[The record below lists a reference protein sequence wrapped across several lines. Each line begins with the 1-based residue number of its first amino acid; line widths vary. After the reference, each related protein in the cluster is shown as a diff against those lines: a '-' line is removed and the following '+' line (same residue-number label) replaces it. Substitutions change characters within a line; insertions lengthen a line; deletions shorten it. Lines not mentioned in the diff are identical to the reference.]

1 MTTIQRPSREQG
13 ATNEITGEAMPKRSK
28 SSERWLQRQRKDYF
42 VRKAQDG
49 GQVSR
54 AHYKLAQIDERFNI
68 LSARKRVLELG
79 AAPGGWTQYLESK
92 LTRGF
97 LIAVDPLPITHG
109 SRCRVVEGYA
119 GEDEVNAEIN
129 QLVADQQLD
138 LVLSDM
144 APNISGIRERDN
156 ALMIGLVNSTLS
168 VIDNFLKIK
177 GSVLIKVFQGES
189 LDYTRQALKKR
200 FNKVKISK
208 PKASRPNSREIY
220 IIGKELKK

>member
-1 MTTIQRPSREQG
+1 MVSIKSNYRDG
-13 ATNEITGEAMPKRSK
+13 DFFSK
-28 SSERWLQRQRKDYF
+28 KSKKEGYR
-42 VRKAQDG
+42 
-49 GQVSR
+49 SR
-54 AHYKLAQIDERFNI
+54 ASYKLKEILTTDFSIRKGQSVFDLGSYPGSWSQVAYEFVGPTGKVAAIDIQEMKLQNCFFI
-68 LSARKRVLELG
+68 HKSIEEIH
-79 AAPGGWTQYLESK
+79 ESD
-92 LTRGF
+92 F
-97 LIAVDPLPITHG
+97 
-109 SRCRVVEGYA
+109 E
-119 GEDEVNAEIN
+119 EISEFIPF
-129 QLVADQQLD
+129 D

-168 VIDNFLKIK
+168 VIDNYLKFK

-189 LDYTRQALKKR
+189 LDYTRDALKKR

>member
-1 MTTIQRPSREQG
+1 MSL
-13 ATNEITGEAMPKRSK
+13 K
-28 SSERWLQRQRKDYF
+28 SNYRDGDSFTK
-42 VRKAQDG
+42 KAKKEG
-49 GQVSR
+49 YRSR
-54 AHYKLAQIDERFNI
+54 ASYKLKEI
-68 LSARKRVLELG
+68 LENDITIKKGHSVLDLG
-79 AAPGGWTQYLESK
+79 SSPGGWSQVVSEMIGTSGK
-92 LTRGF
+92 
-97 LIAVDPLPITHG
+97 IAAVDLQEMDYIENCFFLLKPIEELIESDFDEIKKYLPF
-109 SRCRVVEGYA
+109 
-119 GEDEVNAEIN
+119 N
-129 QLVADQQLD
+129 